1 MAAIDDAIPPPF
13 GNNFDQRIRS
23 LEWVVPGVSAD
34 LKTTRSDV
42 EKLTVDAAVMRESQ
56 KAIAKDVSTLTT
68 KLDRLTWA
76 IVFLA
81 LTIAASAISLALTI
95 AGGVG

>member
-1 MAAIDDAIPPPF
+1 MDEAIPTPA
-13 GNNFDQRIRS
+13 GLDRRVTR
-23 LEWVVPGVSAD
+23 LEWVVPGQVAKLD
-34 LKTTRSDV
+34 TTVTR
-42 EKLTVDAAVMRESQ
+42 LDAAVERQLVDHEAQ
-56 KAIAKDVSTLTT
+56 KQLTRDVITLAT

-76 IVFLA
+76 IVILA